1 MMVKQTNINYNFC
14 ITRYFIIKGVSTQ
27 EKNTKLMVKS
37 IFGEVTIGLR
47 RNFGI
52 NEVKF
57 QDKIQK

>member
-1 MMVKQTNINYNFC
+1 
-14 ITRYFIIKGVSTQ
+14 
-27 EKNTKLMVKS
+27 MVKS

>member
-1 MMVKQTNINYNFC
+1 MA
-14 ITRYFIIKGVSTQ
+14 
-27 EKNTKLMVKS
+27 KS